1 MAKIT
6 KKLIK
11 SYLRD
16 KLANSD
22 AWAYHCLEVIYD
34 NQTPLEKGLENT
46 REENGIGFTGVD
58 GEILSSFAKQYAS
71 RGFLSS
77 KQMAILKK
85 KTPKYW
91 KQVLELCDHKLLLK
105 CMIRD
110 GVVDKKDAFV
120 ELL

>member
-22 AWAYHCLEVIYD
+22 KWALHCLEVIYD

-58 GEILSSFAKQYAS
+58 GEILSSFAKQYLN
-71 RGFLSS
+71 RGSLSE
-77 KQMAILKK
+77 KQMVIVRKK
-85 KTPKYW
+85 APKYW

-110 GVVDKKDAFV
+110 GVVDKK
-120 ELL
+120 